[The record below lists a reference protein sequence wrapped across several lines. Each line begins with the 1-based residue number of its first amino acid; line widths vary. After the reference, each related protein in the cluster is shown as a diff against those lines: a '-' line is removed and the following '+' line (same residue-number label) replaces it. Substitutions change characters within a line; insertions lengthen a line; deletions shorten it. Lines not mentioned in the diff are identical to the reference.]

1 MINYLQIINKLEKD
15 LEEIK
20 KSKEDF
26 LIKTEKSITLIQ
38 SNIQKIKNNFQDIK
52 FASYA
57 DEITFFKVTKPALV
71 AKLIYQVK
79 LFNIESKRVDD
90 TIASQIDY
98 LEASII
104 RLQEYFK
111 ENQDVYI
118 YFRSGDTRLDKKYF
132 LVSNKSSR
140 IHPDNLIAMGDDN
153 FSTSHDTT
161 YANFIANTMLI
172 KYLKKEIQNLQGERT
187 IAEQQNLYLED
198 SNLYW
203 SGNKVDLV
211 ELIYALH
218 ASKVI
223 NRGNVEIKE
232 IAAVFEYVFNID
244 IRGYYRT
251 YLEIKTRKTNKTK
264 FIDAL
269 KAKFLKRMNQSDI

>member
-71 AKLIYQVK
+71 AKLIYHVK